1 MLGKDYD
8 YTQER
13 LDDYA
18 NQNNPNNE
26 EYWHS
31 RGLDY
36 QNPDLEDWEI
46 SHVFFATKK
55 KFDLLF
61 SHWKFAHRIRHG

>member
-1 MLGKDYD
+1 MKGSN
-8 YTQER
+8 YTQQQ

-18 NQNNPNNE
+18 NQHNPNSEAYQAILDNRSNQLNPNNA

-36 QNPDLEDWEI
+36 QNPDWD
-46 SHVFFATKK
+46 
-55 KFDLLF
+55 
-61 SHWKFAHRIRHG
+61 

>member
-1 MLGKDYD
+1 MLRKDYD

-18 NQNNPNNE
+18 NQNNPNDE

-36 QNPDLEDWEI
+36 QNPDLED
-46 SHVFFATKK
+46 
-55 KFDLLF
+55 
-61 SHWKFAHRIRHG
+61 